1 MIDYDL
7 ELQHHNLALRRAYAI
22 RSADRVLDIG
32 CGTGQ
37 TTREAAQLA
46 SAGSV
51 LGIDHSNEMIER
63 AKLLTRE
70 ANIHNVDY
78 VCADAGRY
86 ELPREHFDVAISR
99 FGTMFFADPVAAFS
113 NLRSALRPDGRLLMM
128 VWQTRDRNEWATSI
142 ERALTP
148 DDGAPKNA
156 TATGAVAAPPAFS
169 LGDQNVVRRVLDTAG
184 FAAPTFDEVHAP
196 VFYGRDV
203 DAAFDFV
210 SGFSTVGDKLARLD
224 ARERTNAVA
233 RLRHLLSERQRGD
246 GVWLDSRAWIVS
258 AHRG

>member
-22 RSADRVLDIG
+22 GRTDQVLDIG

-46 SAGSV
+46 TAGAV
-51 LGIDHSNEMIER
+51 LGVDHSSEMIER

-70 ANIHNVDY
+70 AQLDNVEY

-86 ELPREHFDVAISR
+86 EPPRERFDVAISR

-113 NLRSALRPDGRLLMM
+113 NLRNALRPDGRLLMM
-128 VWQTRDRNEWATSI
+128 VWQSRDRNEWATSI

-148 DDGAPKNA
+148 DAAAATDAP
-156 TATGAVAAPPAFS
+156 AVPPAFS
-169 LGDQNVVRRVLDTAG
+169 LGDPNVASRILDTAG
-184 FAAPTFDEVHAP
+184 FTAPVFDEVHAP

-203 DAAFDFV
+203 EAAFDFV
-210 SGFSTVGDKLARLD
+210 SEFSTVSGRLAGLD
-224 ARERTNAVA
+224 ASERANAVA
-233 RLRHLLSERQRGD
+233 RLRQLLAEHQRTD
-246 GVWLDSRAWIVS
+246 GVWFDSRAWIVT
-258 AHRG
+258 AQRG